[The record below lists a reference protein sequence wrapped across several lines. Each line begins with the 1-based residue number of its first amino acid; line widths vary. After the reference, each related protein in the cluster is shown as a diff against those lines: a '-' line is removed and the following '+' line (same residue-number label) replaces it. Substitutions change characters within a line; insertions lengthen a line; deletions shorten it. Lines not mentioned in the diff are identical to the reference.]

1 MKPGEIETCTLTT
14 NMIDDELQ
22 LRLEL
27 ETMLNST
34 ATLHIMEVKVT
45 STGRNIAGD
54 INTNTV
60 ASLNSSDVTT
70 QNNKAVVEGT
80 VRNTCK

>member
-1 MKPGEIETCTLTT
+1 MKPGEDETCTLTT

-45 STGRNIAGD
+45 SIGRNIAGD
-54 INTNTV
+54 IDANTV
-60 ASLNSSDVTT
+60 ARLNSSDGTT
-70 QNNKAVVEGT
+70 QNNKAVVDGT